1 MALPKIATPKFFATV
16 PSTKKKIS
24 FRPFIVKEE
33 KVLLLASESDDEEQM
48 IVTIRDILNSC
59 VLEDGFDANVIPYF
73 DFEYLFLNVR
83 AKSIGEKIQLEYRHR
98 GGVNYKDEKCDVVTP
113 VEIDVESIQVK
124 SEDSHTTKIMLTDTL
139 GIQMRYPTIED
150 MKKLTKTKDDLTLV
164 ANCIDF
170 AFDGD
175 TIHETESEKDSIE
188 FLESLSSK
196 QFEKIM
202 QFFNTM
208 PKLKHEISYKCKG
221 CGQDDNVTLE
231 GIADFF

>member
-1 MALPKIATPKFFATV
+1 MALPKIASPKFFATV
-16 PSTKKKIS
+16 PSTGKRLS

-33 KVLLLASESDDEEQM
+33 KVLLLASESEDEEQM

-59 VLEDGFDANVIPYF
+59 VIDENFNASKIPYF
-73 DFEYLFLNVR
+73 DFEYLFLHVR
-83 AKSIGEKIQLEYRHR
+83 AKSVGEKIKLEYRHR
-98 GGVNYKDEKCDVVTP
+98 GGTNYKNEKCDAVTP
-113 VEIDVESIQVK
+113 VEIDLESIK
-124 SEDSHTTKIMLTDTL
+124 MNKEDMHNNKIMITDTL

-150 MKKLTKTKDDLTLV
+150 MRSLAKTKDDLALV
-164 ANCIDF
+164 SNCIEF

-175 TIHETESEKDSIE
+175 TIHEPAGEQDSKE
-188 FLESLSSK
+188 FLESLGSK

-202 QFFNTM
+202 EFFNTM
-208 PKLKHEISYKCKG
+208 PKLKHTFSYKCVG